1 MARRNQGQPY
11 PTDIGD
17 IFDGSMT
24 GRATC
29 PLCGRPLVSGAGTD
43 LHHPVPRSHGGTIT
57 VPMHRICHQTIHAL
71 FSERELAARYYS
83 FAALLEDPAIQRFV
97 AWVRKRP
104 ADYLDRTRWSRER
117 RRRK

>member
-1 MARRNQGQPY
+1 MPGG
-11 PTDIGD
+11 PTIDPAIDPSIDPGIGP
-17 IFDGSMT
+17 
-24 GRATC
+24 ATC
-29 PLCGRPLVSGAGTD
+29 PLCRRPLAPDAGTD

-71 FSERELAARYYS
+71 FSERELAERYYS

-97 AWVRKRP
+97 TWVRKRP
-104 ADYLDRTRWSRER
+104 ADYLDRTRWSRA

>member
-1 MARRNQGQPY
+1 MPGG
-11 PTDIGD
+11 PTIDPAIDPAIDPGIGP
-17 IFDGSMT
+17 
-24 GRATC
+24 ATC
-29 PLCGRPLVSGAGTD
+29 PLCRRPLAPDAGTD

-71 FSERELAARYYS
+71 FSERELAERYYS

-97 AWVRKRP
+97 TWVRKRP
-104 ADYLDRTRWSRER
+104 ADYLDRTRWSRA